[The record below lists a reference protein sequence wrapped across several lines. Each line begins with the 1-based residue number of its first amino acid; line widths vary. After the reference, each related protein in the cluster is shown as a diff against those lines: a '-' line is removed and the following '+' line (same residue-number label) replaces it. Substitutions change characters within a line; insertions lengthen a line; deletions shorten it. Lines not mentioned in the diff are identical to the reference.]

1 MKKTKN
7 KFLIRTISLML
18 AVITLIPA
26 NIGAIIASAMIVN
39 GTGEGGG
46 SSTSVATSGYSVP
59 TAFAP
64 KDNAAMPVAGM
75 RFSVYNVYTEGP
87 KYRHSS
93 KSIDVFKIERYM
105 TESKFDFKLN
115 KMQLIQN
122 YYNDKN
128 TAYDTSTTQDNCVFG
143 SNYGID
149 LPDTVSGM
157 RKWEIEGDYFGNI
170 LNLIDSGKYPIDLG

>member
-87 KYRHSS
+87 NYMTSS
-93 KSIDVFKIERYM
+93 RAIDVFGASGYAFIGSRE
-105 TESKFDFKLN
+105 KFDIKLN
-115 KMQLIQN
+115 KMELRKR
-122 YYNDKN
+122 YG
-128 TAYDTSTTQDNCVFG
+128 TESFSTSLHPDN
-143 SNYGID
+143 
-149 LPDTVSGM
+149 
-157 RKWEIEGDYFGNI
+157 
-170 LNLIDSGKYPIDLG
+170 